1 MAEIQNKHICNGV
14 EFRSIQDA
22 RFKTMRIAVNFML
35 PMKRETA
42 AAHALLPFLLSRASR
57 EYPDFTKLSER
68 LSELYGADLSADV
81 QKLGDVQVLSICAV
95 GMADQYALEGENISR
110 ELSDLLCSVIFDPL
124 LEDGLF
130 PQDGFEQEK
139 RQTIELIEA
148 EFNDKRIY
156 AKQRCEQIMCEGEP
170 YGISRFGG
178 EGEVLSLKREELTP
192 AWKNMLENA
201 RVEVMVL
208 GNCDP
213 KPIFDEFRDAFCA
226 IQRNPDLAYE
236 TSFSEAAG
244 EVKRQTEKMSVAQSK
259 LVLGFKTGK
268 VAYEDMMA
276 LRLMTAIF
284 GGTPHSKLFL
294 NVREKLSL
302 CYYCSA
308 RYNWNKG
315 ILLVESG
322 VETENI
328 DKAVEEI
335 LNQLDEVKKGNF
347 DEEEIKAAKLSMCNS
362 FRTVGDY
369 LGALENWYVTQAF
382 CEKILTPEEAADAVN
397 AVTKEKVIE
406 AAQCVKLD
414 TEYRL
419 VGSEEKAE

>member
-1 MAEIQNKHICNGV
+1 MAEIQQKPICDGV

-35 PMKRETA
+35 PMTKETA
-42 AAHALLPFLLSRASR
+42 AANALLPFLLSRASR
-57 EYPDFTKLSER
+57 EYPDFTKLGER

-81 QKLGDVQVLSICAV
+81 QKLGDVQMLSICAV

-110 ELSDLLCSVIFDPL
+110 ELSGLLRSVIFDPP
-124 LEDGLF
+124 LENGLF

-139 RQTIELIEA
+139 RQTVELIEA

-156 AKQRCEQIMCEGEP
+156 AKQRCEQIMCAGEP

-178 EGEVLSLKREELTP
+178 KDEVLGLKREELTP
-192 AWKNMLENA
+192 AWKNMLEHA
-201 RVEVMVL
+201 RAEVMVL

-213 KPIFDEFRDAFCA
+213 NPVFEEFRDAFCA
-226 IQRNPDLAYE
+226 VKRGLIADCE
-236 TSFSEAAG
+236 TSFTEASSE
-244 EVKRQTEKMSVAQSK
+244 VDCQTEKMSVAQSK
-259 LVLGFKTGK
+259 LVMGFKTGK
-268 VAYEDMMA
+268 ASEEETMA
-276 LRLMTAIF
+276 LRLASAIF

-322 VETENI
+322 VETQNI
-328 DKAVEEI
+328 DRAVAEI

-369 LGALENWYVTQAF
+369 LGAMENWYVTQTF
-382 CEKILTPEEAADAVN
+382 CEKIMTPEQAADAVN
-397 AVTKEKVIE
+397 AVTKEQIVE
-406 AAQCVKLD
+406 AARRIKLD

-419 VGSEEKAE
+419 VGSGEEAE